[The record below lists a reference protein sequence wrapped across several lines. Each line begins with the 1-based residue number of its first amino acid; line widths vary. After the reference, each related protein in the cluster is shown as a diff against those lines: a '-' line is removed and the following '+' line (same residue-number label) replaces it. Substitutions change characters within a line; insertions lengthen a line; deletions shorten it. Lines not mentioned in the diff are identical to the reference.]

1 LRRYQGEIP
10 TETFHAETIT
20 IKNNRLTALLNGATR
35 GHDRVDKF
43 VALGEIDAKS
53 AAQAEYDFLEYTGH
67 KDLLNE

>member
-1 LRRYQGEIP
+1 
-10 TETFHAETIT
+10 
-20 IKNNRLTALLNGATR
+20 
-35 GHDRVDKF
+35 